1 MNVMDVLTRQSG
13 VRYNRVGALVSGDG
27 GVANHPMSSSPTPF
41 SSPED
46 QRERLIPFPSRSTS
60 EAELAT
66 YGANAR
72 RRERRDSER
81 AARRRPRR
89 RHRTPW
95 LQRNAL
101 SVAAV
106 SVLVALL
113 GLGFGLLQL
122 LNRPDATPAPVAS
135 EVTDQA
141 STASMLNMA
150 STSLPPVPIA
160 AEARREIQA
169 SVRVIE
175 PTYTVEAG
183 DTLARIAARYNTT
196 AERIQALNNLPD
208 PRTLRIGAR
217 LIIPAPL

>member
-1 MNVMDVLTRQSG
+1 
-13 VRYNRVGALVSGDG
+13 
-27 GVANHPMSSSPTPF
+27 MSSSSTPTPF
-41 SSPED
+41 SSPDD
-46 QRERLIPFPSRSTS
+46 QRERLIPFPNRTNAES
-60 EAELAT
+60 ELAA
-66 YGANAR
+66 YGATAR

-113 GLGFGLLQL
+113 GLGFGMLQF
-122 LNRPDATPAPVAS
+122 LNRPEAAPALLVVEAADQTPTMSALTA
-135 EVTDQA
+135 A
-141 STASMLNMA
+141 STAPLSA
-150 STSLPPVPIA
+150 PVTA
-160 AEARREIQA
+160 APARREIQA
-169 SVRVIE
+169 SVKVIQ

-183 DTLARIAARYNTT
+183 DTLARIAARFNTT
-196 AERIQALNNLPD
+196 AERLQALNNLPD

-217 LIIPAPL
+217 LIIPEPL

>member
-1 MNVMDVLTRQSG
+1 
-13 VRYNRVGALVSGDG
+13 
-27 GVANHPMSSSPTPF
+27 MSSSSTPTPF
-41 SSPED
+41 SSPDD
-46 QRERLIPFPSRSTS
+46 QRERLIPFPSRTNAES
-60 EAELAT
+60 ELAA
-66 YGANAR
+66 YGATAR

-113 GLGFGLLQL
+113 GLGFGMLQF
-122 LNRPDATPAPVAS
+122 LNRPEAAPALLVVEAADQTPTMSALTA
-135 EVTDQA
+135 A
-141 STASMLNMA
+141 STAPLSA
-150 STSLPPVPIA
+150 PVTA
-160 AEARREIQA
+160 APARREIQA
-169 SVRVIE
+169 SVKVIQ

-183 DTLARIAARYNTT
+183 DTLARIAARFNTT
-196 AERIQALNNLPD
+196 AERLQALNNLPD

-217 LIIPAPL
+217 LIIPEPL

>member
-1 MNVMDVLTRQSG
+1 
-13 VRYNRVGALVSGDG
+13 
-27 GVANHPMSSSPTPF
+27 MSSSPTPF
-41 SSPED
+41 SSPDD
-46 QRERLIPFPSRSTS
+46 QRERLIPFPSRATS

-66 YGANAR
+66 YGANTR
-72 RRERRDSER
+72 RRERRDGER
-81 AARRRPRR
+81 SARRRPRR
-89 RHRTPW
+89 RNRTPW

-113 GLGFGLLQL
+113 GLGFGMLQL
-122 LNRPDATPAPVAS
+122 LNRPDATLTPLAGDIT
-135 EVTDQA
+135 EQA
-141 STASMLNMA
+141 STASTLNMA
-150 STSLPPVPIA
+150 STSQPPVPIA
-160 AEARREIQA
+160 PEAVRREIQS

-183 DTLARIAARYNTT
+183 DTLARIAGRYNTT
-196 AERIQALNNLPD
+196 AERIQALNNLAD